1 MDATPSLPSIH
12 ACSKSIS
19 NDPVKHKLHR
29 TSKRPLATYRGSQ
42 VNMQYKKILS
52 LAVASVVSA
61 QTPSLTD
68 ALGSQNSSL
77 SSFSDL
83 LSSNPELAN
92 SLNNLRNVTI
102 LAPSNDAL
110 NSLASDHNTLSEYT
124 QSGYLRALID
134 YHVLNGT
141 YHNTSFTNQ
150 SVFIHTALENSTYTN
165 VTGGQV
171 IEAKLVDNN
180 VTFFTALKQ
189 NASIVTP
196 NVNFTGGTIHI
207 IDSLLHIPQNVSD
220 TLSNSNL
227 TAAEGAI
234 MQANLT
240 DTIIGDHNVTIF
252 APNNDAFE
260 AIGSIIGNLS
270 SDDLTSIV
278 GYHVING
285 SVNYSTNLR
294 NSTANAING
303 VKLTVT
309 VENGT
314 IWVNSAKVTVPDILI
329 PNGVVHVIDGVL
341 NPNNTSAAP
350 DTAATSATAAFSGAS
365 SGTDGVPFTSGVA
378 TATTTF
384 PAATSAGGSSSSEGA
399 AMPIM
404 TGAVGAAAL
413 FGGAA
418 VMVNL

>member
-1 MDATPSLPSIH
+1 
-12 ACSKSIS
+12 
-19 NDPVKHKLHR
+19 
-29 TSKRPLATYRGSQ
+29 
-42 VNMQYKKILS
+42 MQYKKILS

-110 NSLASDHNTLSEYT
+110 NSLTSDHNTLSEYT

-141 YHNTSFTNQ
+141 YHNTSFTNE

-207 IDSLLHIPQNVSD
+207 IDSLLHIPQNISD
-220 TLSNSNL
+220 TLTNSNL

-329 PNGVVHVIDGVL
+329 GNGVVHVIDGVL

-399 AMPIM
+399 AMPMM